1 MGIFET
7 IFKKPKLKNQM
18 QKYFELLDGY
28 TPVFTT
34 YEGGVY
40 EMELT

>member
-1 MGIFET
+1 
-7 IFKKPKLKNQM
+7 M

-40 EMELT
+40 EMELTRACVQAFALH